1 MNGGTIMKKL
11 AIITALTVIGFL
23 FIAAVPASTSYK
35 SPIKVSYKTGILSLL
50 PDKNYQK
57 EFNVKPGGTLI
68 IDLRTGG
75 SILIEGWNKDVV
87 SADVTIKG
95 RDSEE
100 IVVELEQNGNN
111 VEINSYYDGDDDNY
125 NSKEKVVVKVPNNYN
140 VELNTMGGGVKI
152 YNVNGKMS
160 GKTMG
165 GELDLRNLK
174 GDLDLT
180 TMGGEITVQDCE
192 VNGKVHTMGGDV
204 LVENVTGDLNAK
216 TMGGKV
222 KQVNVKSSSGSTGNE
237 VNISTMGGPIEVDRA
252 LNGAKVKTMG
262 GEITVNYAEK
272 FIDAETMGG
281 DIEIKS
287 VDGWIKAKTMGGDIE
302 AKMVGD
308 PNKGDRNV
316 SLTSL
321 GGDITLTVPAGLSM
335 EIEIEIAFTK
345 KYDGDVK
352 IVSDFKLNEEVSKE
366 WIKKNGSSR
375 KILTGKASVNDGKNK
390 IRINTINGNVYL
402 KKG

>member
-1 MNGGTIMKKL
+1 MKKL
-11 AIITALTVIGFL
+11 ILIFVITLIGVV
-23 FIAAVPASTSYK
+23 FIAAVPASLSFENPMKLSRK
-35 SPIKVSYKTGILSLL
+35 SGLNNFMAEKK
-50 PDKNYQK
+50 YQK
-57 EFNVKPGGTLI
+57 DFNVKPGGVLT

-75 SILIEGWNKDVV
+75 SISIEGWNKDVV
-87 SADVTIKG
+87 SADVTVKG

-100 IVVELEQNGNN
+100 IIVEMEQSGND
-111 VEINSYYDGDDDNY
+111 VEISSYYDGDDDSY
-125 NSKEKVVVKVPNNYN
+125 NSNEKVVVKVPNNYN

-165 GELDLRNLK
+165 GEIDLKNLK
-174 GDLDLT
+174 GNLDLS
-180 TMGGEITVQDCE
+180 TMGGEISVKDCE

-222 KQVNVKSSSGSTGNE
+222 KQVNVKSSSGSTGSE

-262 GEITVNYAEK
+262 GEITINHAEK
-272 FIDAETMGG
+272 FVEAETMGG

-287 VDGWIKAKTMGGDIE
+287 VDGSIKARTMGGDIE
-302 AKMVGD
+302 ARMIGD
-308 PNKGDRNV
+308 PDKGERSV
-316 SLTSL
+316 SLTSM

-335 EIEIEIAFTK
+335 DIEVEIAFTK
-345 KYDGDVK
+345 KYEGDVK
-352 IVSDFKLNEEVSKE
+352 IISDFKLNEEVSKE
-366 WIKKNGSSR
+366 WIKNKGSAR
-375 KILTGKASVNDGKNK
+375 KILTGKASVDGGKHK
-390 IRINTINGNVYL
+390 VKINTINGNVYL

>member
-1 MNGGTIMKKL
+1 MKKL
-11 AIITALTVIGFL
+11 ILIATLTLIGVL
-23 FIAAVPASTSYK
+23 FIAAVPASTSLENPMK
-35 SPIKVSYKTGILSLL
+35 TRIKNGIASLL

-57 EFNVKPGGTLI
+57 EFNVKPGGTLT

-75 SILIEGWNKDVV
+75 GISIEGWNKDVV
-87 SADVTIKG
+87 SVEVTVKG
-95 RDSEE
+95 RDAED
-100 IVVELEQNGNN
+100 IVVEFDQSGND
-111 VEINSYYDGDDDNY
+111 VEITSYYDGDDRNH
-125 NSKEKVVVKVPNNYN
+125 NSSAKTVVKVPNNYN
-140 VELNTMGGGVKI
+140 LSFSTMGGGVKI
-152 YNVNGKMS
+152 YSVNGKME

-165 GELDLRNLK
+165 GGLDLKNLK
-174 GDLDLT
+174 GNVDLS
-180 TMGGEITVQDCE
+180 TMGGEITVKDSE
-192 VNGKVHTMGGDV
+192 VNGKVHTMGGNV

-287 VDGWIKAKTMGGDIE
+287 VDGWIRAKTMGGDIE
-302 AKMVGD
+302 AKMIGD
-308 PNKGDRNV
+308 PNKGERNV
-316 SLTSL
+316 TLTSM
-321 GGDITLTVPAGLSM
+321 GGDITLTVPSGLSM
-335 EIEIEIAFTK
+335 DIEVEIAFTK

-352 IVSDFKLNEEVSKE
+352 IESDFKLNEEVSKE
-366 WIKKNGSSR
+366 WIKKKGSAR
-375 KILTGKASVNDGKNK
+375 KFLTGKASVGDGKHK
-390 IRINTINGNVYL
+390 IKINTINGNVYL

>member
-1 MNGGTIMKKL
+1 MGDLMKKIF
-11 AIITALTVIGFL
+11 IIAVLSIIGLL
-23 FIAAVPASTSYK
+23 FIAAVPVSSDYKNPAKKVINNTS
-35 SPIKVSYKTGILSLL
+35 LFQL
-50 PDKNYQK
+50 PEKNFQK

-68 IDLRTGG
+68 LDLKTGG
-75 SILIEGWNKDVV
+75 SISIEGWNKNIVKTDVIV
-87 SADVTIKG
+87 KG
-95 RDSEE
+95 RDADD
-100 IVVELEQNGNN
+100 IVVEIAQNDND
-111 VEINSYYDGDDDNY
+111 VEINSYYDGGDGSY
-125 NSKEKVVVKVPNNYN
+125 KASAKTVVYVPEIYN
-140 VELNTMGGGVKI
+140 VKLNTMGGGVKI

-165 GELDLRNLK
+165 GELDLKNLK
-174 GDLDLT
+174 GNLDLM
-180 TMGGEITVQDCE
+180 TMGGEVTVKDCE
-192 VNGKVHTMGGDV
+192 VNGKVHTMGGDI

-272 FIDAETMGG
+272 FVDAETMGG

-308 PNKGDRNV
+308 PNKGERNV
-316 SLTSL
+316 SLISM
-321 GGDITLTVPAGLSM
+321 GGDITLTVPSGLSM
-335 EIEIEIAFTK
+335 DIDVEIAYTK

-352 IVSDFKLNEEVSKE
+352 IVSDFKLDEEISKE
-366 WIKKNGSSR
+366 WTKKNGSAR
-375 KILTGKASVNDGKNK
+375 KTLTGKAAFGGGKNK
-390 IRINTINGNVYL
+390 IKIYTINGNVYL
-402 KKG
+402 KKS

>member
-1 MNGGTIMKKL
+1 MKKL
-11 AIITALTVIGFL
+11 FIITALTVIGFL
-23 FIAAVPASTSYK
+23 FIAAVPGSSTYK
-35 SPIKVSYKTGILSLL
+35 NPVKVSGIFGIQSLL

-57 EFNVKPGGTLI
+57 EFNVKPGGTLSF
-68 IDLRTGG
+68 DLRTGG
-75 SILIEGWNKDVV
+75 SISIEGWNKDVV
-87 SADVTIKG
+87 SADVIVKG

-100 IVVELEQNGNN
+100 IVVEFEQNGNN
-111 VEINSYYDGDDDNY
+111 VEINSYYDGDDDSY
-125 NSKEKVVVKVPNNYN
+125 NSNAKLVVKVPNNYN
-140 VELNTMGGGVKI
+140 VELNTMGGDVKI

-160 GKTMG
+160 GRTMG
-165 GELDLRNLK
+165 GELDLKNLK
-174 GDLDLT
+174 GKLDLT
-180 TMGGEITVQDCE
+180 TMGGEVTVKDCE

-222 KQVNVKSSSGSTGNE
+222 KQVNVKSSSGSTGSE

-272 FIDAETMGG
+272 FVDAETMGG

-287 VDGWIKAKTMGGDIE
+287 VDGAIRAKTMGGDIE
-302 AKMVGD
+302 AKMIGD
-308 PNKGDRNV
+308 PSKGDRSV
-316 SLTSL
+316 SLNSM

-335 EIEIEIAFTK
+335 DIEIEIAFTK
-345 KYDGDVK
+345 NYEGDVK
-352 IVSDFKLNEEVSKE
+352 IESDFKLNEEISKE
-366 WIKKNGSSR
+366 WIKSKGSAR
-375 KILTGKASVNDGKNK
+375 KYLKGKASIGDGKHK

>member
-1 MNGGTIMKKL
+1 MKKL
-11 AIITALTVIGFL
+11 FIIVMLSIIGLL
-23 FIAAVPASTSYK
+23 FIAAVPAANTYK
-35 SPIKVSYKTGILSLL
+35 SSVKVTEKIGILFLL
-50 PDKNYQK
+50 PDKYYQK
-57 EFNVKPGGTLI
+57 EFNVKPGGTLN

-75 SILIEGWNKDVV
+75 SISIEGWNKDVV
-87 SADVTIKG
+87 SADFIIKG
-95 RDSEE
+95 RDSDE
-100 IVVELEQNGNN
+100 IIVEFEQNGNN
-111 VEINSYYDGDDDNY
+111 VEINSYYDGNDDSY
-125 NSKEKVVVKVPNNYN
+125 NSNAKLVVKTPNNYN
-140 VELNTMGGGVKI
+140 VELNTMGGDVKI
-152 YNVNGKMS
+152 YSVNGKMS
-160 GKTMG
+160 GRTMG
-165 GELDLRNLK
+165 GGLNLKNLK
-174 GDLDLT
+174 GNLDLT
-180 TMGGEITVQDCE
+180 TMGGELTVKDCE

-237 VNISTMGGPIEVDRA
+237 INISTMGGPIEVDRA

-272 FIDAETMGG
+272 FVDAETMGG

-302 AKMVGD
+302 AKMIGD
-308 PNKGDRNV
+308 PSKGDRGV
-316 SLTSL
+316 SLNSM
-321 GGDITLTVPAGLSM
+321 GGDITLIVPAELSM
-335 EIEIEIAFTK
+335 DIEIEIAFTK

-352 IVSDFKLNEEVSKE
+352 IESDFKLNEEVSKE
-366 WIKKNGSSR
+366 WIKSKGSAR
-375 KILTGKASVNDGKNK
+375 KYLTGKASIGDGKHR

>member
-11 AIITALTVIGFL
+11 VIITVLALVGFL
-23 FIAAVPASTSYK
+23 FIAAVPASTSYER
-35 SPIKVSYKTGILSLL
+35 PIKVSAKVGILSLL

-57 EFNVKPGGTLI
+57 DFNVKPGGTLK

-75 SILIEGWNKDVV
+75 GISIEGWNKDVV
-87 SADVTIKG
+87 SAEVTVKG
-95 RDSEE
+95 RDSEDL
-100 IVVELEQNGNN
+100 VVEIEQSGND
-111 VEINSYYDGDDDNY
+111 VEINTFYDGDENHH
-125 NSKEKVVVKVPNNYN
+125 NMSAKTVVKVPNNYN
-140 VELNTMGGGVKI
+140 LSFSTMGGGVKLFS
-152 YNVNGKMS
+152 VSGQLK

-165 GELDLRNLK
+165 GDLDLKNLK
-174 GDLDLT
+174 GEVDIS
-180 TMGGEITVQDCE
+180 TMGGEIIVKDCE
-192 VNGKVHTMGGDV
+192 VNGKVHSMGGNV

-237 VNISTMGGPIEVDRA
+237 VNITTMGGPIEVDRA

-262 GEITVNYAEK
+262 GEITVNHAEK

-281 DIEIKS
+281 NIEIKS

-302 AKMVGD
+302 ANMVGD
-308 PNKGDRNV
+308 PNKGERNV
-316 SLTSL
+316 SLTSM
-321 GGDITLTVPAGLSM
+321 GGDITLTVPSGLSM
-335 EIEIEIAFTK
+335 DIEVEIAFTK

-352 IVSDFKLNEEVSKE
+352 IDSDFKLNEEVSKE
-366 WIKKNGSSR
+366 WIKSKGSAR
-375 KILTGKASVNDGKNK
+375 KYLTGKASVGGGKHK
-390 IRINTINGNVYL
+390 IKINTINGNVYL

>member
-11 AIITALTVIGFL
+11 AIITVLTLIGFL
-23 FIAAVPASTSYK
+23 FIAAVPASTSYE
-35 SPIKVSYKTGILSLL
+35 SPIKVSAKVGILSLL
-50 PDKNYQK
+50 PDKNYKK
-57 EFNVKPGGTLI
+57 EYNVKPGGTLT
-68 IDLRTGG
+68 IDLKTGG
-75 SILIEGWNKDVV
+75 SIYVEGWSKDIV
-87 SADVTIKG
+87 SAEVFTKG
-95 RDSEE
+95 IDADDM
-100 IVVELEQNGNN
+100 VVELEQNGND
-111 VEINSYYDGDDDNY
+111 VEINSYYYDDGGNH
-125 NSKEKVVVKVPNNYN
+125 NSGAKTVVKVPNNYN
-140 VELNTMGGGVKI
+140 VSFSTMGGGVKL
-152 YNVNGKMS
+152 YSLNGKLK

-165 GELDLRNLK
+165 GELDLKNLK
-174 GDLDLT
+174 GELDLS
-180 TMGGEITVQDCE
+180 TMGGEIVVKDCE
-192 VNGKVHTMGGDV
+192 VNGKVHSMGGDV
-204 LVENVTGDLNAK
+204 IVENVTGDLNAK

-222 KQVNVKSSSGSTGNE
+222 KQVNVKSSSSTGSE

-272 FIDAETMGG
+272 FIYAETMGG
-281 DIEIKS
+281 DVEIKS

-316 SLTSL
+316 SLTSM
-321 GGDITLTVPAGLSM
+321 GGDITLTVPSGLSM

-352 IVSDFKLNEEVSKE
+352 IESDFKLNEEISKE
-366 WIKKNGSSR
+366 WIKKKGSAR
-375 KILTGKASVNDGKNK
+375 KYLTGKASVGGGKHK
-390 IRINTINGNVYL
+390 VKINTINGNVYL